1 MWSEDKLQGREGVT
15 GSGKIKISV
24 GDFEFLSYHQ
34 MQAHRPMPPPTPPH
48 GVRWAGAVKTKC
60 SISKDSIPIHDAQED
75 IRTTRHLFFA
85 CEPPVVTHWGAPI
98 HSPTLCRPILIHGAP

>member
-34 MQAHRPMPPPTPPH
+34 IQAHRPMPPPPASWGTL
-48 GVRWAGAVKTKC
+48 GRR
-60 SISKDSIPIHDAQED
+60 SKNEMQYK
-75 IRTTRHLFFA
+75 
-85 CEPPVVTHWGAPI
+85 
-98 HSPTLCRPILIHGAP
+98 